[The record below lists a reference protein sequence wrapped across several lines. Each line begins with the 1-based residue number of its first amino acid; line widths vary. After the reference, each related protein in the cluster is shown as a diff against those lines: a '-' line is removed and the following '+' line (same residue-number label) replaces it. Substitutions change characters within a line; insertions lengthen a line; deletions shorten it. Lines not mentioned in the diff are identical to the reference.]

1 MPVII
6 THNDAD
12 GIISATAA
20 FLKYPEKKFS
30 VYFATP
36 NSLKLALCKAI
47 ARHNLKDEIFIFDL
61 SPNQETVKI
70 ASLFENVTWI
80 DHHIWDDIDTQNIN
94 AINKV
99 EYASAARLCA
109 EYFGLSGEIFD
120 LADQIDKNSV
130 KSEKAEYL
138 RDLID
143 GIKFFYGKNSILK
156 LKFLASKLAKG
167 IDEIFNEENKRMV
180 QIFRKWVSDASKE
193 IEKEVKIFN
202 NDKTVAILSTNKQ
215 IPVRIV
221 LKRLEEMN
229 LKADVVAVLYHH
241 IKGKKKMTKI
251 ELRTMKNFD
260 VFSLA
265 QKLGGGGHKHASGAT
280 VEGYLKEDD
289 FLKFF

>member
-12 GIISATAA
+12 GIISAAA
-20 FLKYPEKKFS
+20 VFLKYPEKKFS

-61 SPNQETVKI
+61 SPNQETAKI

-109 EYFGLSGEIFD
+109 EYFGLNGEIFD
-120 LADQIDKNSV
+120 LADQIDRNDIKT
-130 KSEKAEYL
+130 EKAEYL